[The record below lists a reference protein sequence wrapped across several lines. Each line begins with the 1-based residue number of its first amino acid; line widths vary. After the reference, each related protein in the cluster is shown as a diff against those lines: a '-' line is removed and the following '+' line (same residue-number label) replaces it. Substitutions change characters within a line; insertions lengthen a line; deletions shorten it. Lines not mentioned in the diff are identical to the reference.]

1 MAVNCCIWVWLI
13 FAAMLHAYVG
23 QWHCCC
29 LRCLPCLI
37 HLIISVQSVCITGS
51 SATAL
56 EEHHVLKHYMSLT
69 VDSTGGA
76 CVENI
81 VYAT

>member
-1 MAVNCCIWVWLI
+1 MWGVADLI
-13 FAAMLHAYVG
+13 FLVYVIG
-23 QWHCCC
+23 GVKGN
-29 LRCLPCLI
+29 LFLI
-37 HLIISVQSVCITGS
+37 HLIISVQFVCITGS

-56 EEHHVLKHYMSLT
+56 EEHHVLKNYKSLT